1 MPIGELREQ
10 VQSQRDRE
18 DPEADEDQADDRG
31 QDRAYLVSA
40 AVASGMAAELL
51 QPVLALAE
59 HSGRP
64 AIVKREL
71 SQP

>member
-1 MPIGELREQ
+1 
-10 VQSQRDRE
+10 
-18 DPEADEDQADDRG
+18 
-31 QDRAYLVSA
+31 VSA

-64 AIVKREL
+64 ADSEA
-71 SQP
+71 